1 MKPVHNPSFFRSFC
15 GLGCISRL
23 SVEEQN
29 ITDYHR
35 IWDNWAK
42 EGAATEDRTQAV
54 RLLKICLAFQEPA
67 LNLSLLRLRS
77 LPYLPPHIQELNISS
92 NELRSLPELPPS
104 LTVLKASDNRLS
116 RLPALPPHLV
126 ALDVSLNRVLTCL
139 PSLPSSLQSLS
150 ALLN

>member
-1 MKPVHNPSFFRSFC
+1 MKPAHNPSFFRSFC

-77 LPYLPPHIQELNISS
+77 LPYLPRTYKNLTSLAMSYALCQNS
-92 NELRSLPELPPS
+92 LRP
-104 LTVLKASDNRLS
+104 
-116 RLPALPPHLV
+116 
-126 ALDVSLNRVLTCL
+126 
-139 PSLPSSLQSLS
+139 
-150 ALLN
+150 